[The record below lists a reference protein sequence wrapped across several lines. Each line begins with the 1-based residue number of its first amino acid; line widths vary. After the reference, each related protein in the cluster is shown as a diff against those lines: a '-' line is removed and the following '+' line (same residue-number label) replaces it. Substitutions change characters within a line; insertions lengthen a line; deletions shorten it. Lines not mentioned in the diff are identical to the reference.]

1 MCREYGEGLTFTW
14 RVACGRFETGVIGE
28 NGRIF
33 GGSERHLGIVGAPT
47 LKSGG
52 PMGEVDLERSL
63 DGGWSCLELV
73 AVRAVKALRGLVWSR
88 TTMVDVVV

>member
-1 MCREYGEGLTFTW
+1 M
-14 RVACGRFETGVIGE
+14 IGE
-28 NGRIF
+28 NGQIS
-33 GGSERHLGIVGAPT
+33 GGSERHLGIIGAST

-73 AVRAVKALRGLVWSR
+73 AVRAVKELCGVVWSR
-88 TTMVDVVV
+88 RTMMYSPPVRVYTFIGS

>member
-1 MCREYGEGLTFTW
+1 MG
-14 RVACGRFETGVIGE
+14 VSGVIGE

-33 GGSERHLGIVGAPT
+33 DDSERHLGIVGAST

-63 DGGWSCLELV
+63 DVGWSYLELV
-73 AVRAVKALRGLVWSR
+73 AVRAVKELCGVVWSH
-88 TTMVDVVV
+88 TTMVHVVV